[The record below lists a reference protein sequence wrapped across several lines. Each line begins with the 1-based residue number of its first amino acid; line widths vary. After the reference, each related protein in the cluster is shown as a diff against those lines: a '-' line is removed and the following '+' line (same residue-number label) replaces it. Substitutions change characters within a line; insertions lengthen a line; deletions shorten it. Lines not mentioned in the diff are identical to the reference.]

1 MGVSDALVVVRN
13 AVTDAACARV
23 FDVVTALQSPGEPGR
38 QGTGYGKTSLSEHL
52 DHPALVDVLHRLRT
66 ALGQPP
72 AFDAWWLTYPVGSHI
87 PEHVDP
93 APVDGLCHLRA
104 NLVVVR
110 GRGGDFV
117 ADGQRIDLDVGDLVV
132 FRPDVVRHAVS
143 LVDEP
148 RALLSLG
155 TLWDATSVQA
165 VLTAVRG
172 C

>member
-1 MGVSDALVVVRN
+1 MGVSDALVVVRS
-13 AVTDAACARV
+13 AVRANDCRRV
-23 FDVVTALQSPGEPGR
+23 CDVVTPWATAPEPGR
-38 QGTGYGKTSLSEHL
+38 QGTGYAKTSLLPHL
-52 DHPALVDVLHRLRT
+52 DHPALVDVVLAVRA
-66 ALGQPP
+66 ALGSPP
-72 AFDAWWLTYPVGSHI
+72 AVDAWWLTYPVGSHI

-110 GRGGDFV
+110 GRGGDFI
-117 ADGQRIDLDVGDLVV
+117 ADGARIDLDVGDLVV

-143 LVDEP
+143 FVDEP

-155 TLWDATSVQA
+155 TLWDTAAVHA

>member
-1 MGVSDALVVVRN
+1 MGVSDALVVVRK
-13 AVTDAACARV
+13 AVAVSACERV
-23 FDVVTALQSPGEPGR
+23 RDVVTPLALVSEPGR
-38 QGTGYGKTSLSEHL
+38 QGTGYGKTSLLPHL
-52 DHPALVDVLHRLRT
+52 DHPALVNVVDLVRA
-66 ALGQPP
+66 ALGDPS

-110 GRGGDFV
+110 GHGGDFI
-117 ADGQRIDLDVGDLVV
+117 ANGECIDLDVGDLVV
-132 FRPDVVRHAVS
+132 FRPDVVPHAVS
-143 LVDEP
+143 VVDAP

-155 TLWDATSVQA
+155 TLWDASSVQA
-165 VLTAVRG
+165 VLTAARG